1 MSDKEKRKLNIFKVV
16 NKKNVM
22 SSVSAVT
29 LLILII
35 TASVAW
41 FVLQRTATIRD
52 IGSKISEW
60 DFIVSTESMG
70 RPLETDEAIDILAD
84 SIKTNEIGSGKLAP
98 GSYGNIDLYVRTS
111 TDVASD
117 FYLTIDK
124 ANLKINV
131 DDVTDISYTTEELTQ
146 LLHSHIKF
154 YADETYTQEVSLTEP
169 ITGELAL
176 GEEKKVT
183 IYWVWHYDGTFLCD
197 DTMTDEEK
205 AQIMNQYDEEDV
217 VISEYK
223 EYIEGSIRIAVA
235 GTQLQPQPQ
244 P

>member
-1 MSDKEKRKLNIFKVV
+1 MSGKEKRKLNIFKVV

-41 FVLQRTATIRD
+41 YVLQRSATIRE

-70 RPLETDEAIDILAD
+70 RPLETDEAIDILAN
-84 SIKTNEIGSGKLAP
+84 SIKANEIGTGKLAP
-98 GSYGNIDLYVRTS
+98 GSYGSIKLYVRTS
-111 TDVASD
+111 ADVASD
-117 FYLTIDK
+117 YYLTIDK

-131 DDVTDISYTTEELTQ
+131 DDVQDALYTTEELTQ
-146 LLHSHIKF
+146 ILHSHIKF
-154 YADETYTQEVSLTEP
+154 YADDAYTQEVNLTQA

-176 GEEKKVT
+176 GQEEEVE
-183 IYWVWHYDGTFLCD
+183 IFWVWHYDGSFLCNE
-197 DTMTDEEK
+197 TMTDEEK
-205 AQIMNQYDEEDV
+205 KQIMNQYDEEDV
-217 VISEYK
+217 VISDYK